1 MVVFK
6 WVGCMKYTFKS
17 KLVPLRQEFNIQLDH
32 INEVSNVQLPTETLT
47 SQALL
52 DELPQ
57 PIWVKS
63 KQNQYY
69 YNQAICQYLGKN
81 LNQHEIIFWQN
92 FIHPEDFEHFI
103 VLWQQA
109 LLTQHDFAKECR
121 IKHAQKGYRFCLIS
135 VQHHPKNLNNFA
147 WMVTVNDI
155 HEHYLKQ
162 LQLTQQIIAQSQML
176 DASLDGITMLTADGR
191 VSDMNRSAC
200 LALGV
205 SINAKKIG
213 LSWLNLL
220 PESMRNSGQ
229 NAFNHAIK
237 GENSHFDGMM
247 VIAGQPA
254 QYWEHTL
261 SPVLDDAGLIQSIL
275 CVSRDISPQK
285 MAEKKLKQVIELD
298 ELTGLYNRRAFNKIF
313 KKTIQNAR
321 QQQQSVGF
329 LLIDL
334 DYFKHINDTLGHIAG
349 DYLLQILGQRLSGC
363 FKSGVVVA
371 RLGGDEFAI
380 IVPNLTDESELL
392 QIAKT
397 ARLQLDIPIC
407 YAGQYINGGMSTG
420 CAIYPRDAQNSST
433 LLQCA
438 DVALNDL
445 KISGRGGIRMFKSTM
460 FKAIEV
466 ATKQLALARAIIQND
481 KIVPFYQPKV
491 RLADA
496 KVIGFE
502 ALLRWYDKEGCIQ
515 LPSHIFSS
523 FQDYELATRISE
535 IMQLKVF
542 QDMTQW
548 LDSGMQLLPISINA
562 APVEFL
568 RDNYAETL
576 LNRLAQF
583 NIPYEMVE
591 IEITEQSL
599 SERGSDYVIRAL
611 KLLKKAGIHIS
622 LDDFGTGHSSLTR
635 LRNYPVDCLKIDRNF
650 IENMHDDPSAMAIV
664 KAISQIG
671 ASISLNI
678 LVEGI
683 EHLEQLD
690 ALKACDC
697 HIGQGFYF
705 HRPMA
710 FDHITALLQPV
721 DAPDAGS

>member
-121 IKHAQKGYRFCLIS
+121 IKHVQKGYRFCLIS

-162 LQLTQQIIAQSQML
+162 LELAHQVTVKSQML

-205 SINAKKIG
+205 SINAKKFG
-213 LSWLNLL
+213 MSWLNLL

-721 DAPDAGS
+721 DAPDSES

>member
-1 MVVFK
+1 
-6 WVGCMKYTFKS
+6 MKYTFKN
-17 KLVPLRQEFNIQLDH
+17 KLAPLRQEFIIQLDH
-32 INEVSNVQLPTETLT
+32 INEASNAQLHTENLMSQTLLDQLPQL
-47 SQALL
+47 
-52 DELPQ
+52 
-57 PIWVKS
+57 IWVKN

-69 YNQAICQYLGKN
+69 YNQAICQYMGKN
-81 LNQHEIIFWQN
+81 LNHHDINFWQK
-92 FIHPEDFEHFI
+92 FVHPEDFEHFI
-103 VLWQQA
+103 VLWQQS
-109 LLTQHDFAKECR
+109 LLTQQDFEKECR
-121 IKHAQKGYRFCLIS
+121 IKHAQKGYRFCLIC
-135 VQHHPKNLNNFA
+135 VQHHSKNLNNFA
-147 WMVTVNDI
+147 WMVTVTDI
-155 HEHYLKQ
+155 HEHHLKQ
-162 LQLTQQIIAQSQML
+162 LELTQQVTTQTQML
-176 DASLDGITMLTADGR
+176 DASIDCIEVLTADGLI
-191 VSDMNRSAC
+191 SHMNHSAY
-200 LALGV
+200 LTLGISV
-205 SINAKKIG
+205 NEKKLG
-213 LSWLNLL
+213 MPWLNLL
-220 PESMRNSGQ
+220 PKSMQNSGQ
-229 NAFNHAIK
+229 HALNRAIK
-237 GENSHFDGMM
+237 GENAHFDGIH
-247 VIAGQPA
+247 VISGQPP

-261 SPVLDDAGLIQSIL
+261 TPILDEDGLTQSIL
-275 CVSRDISPQK
+275 CVSRDISSQAV
-285 MAEKKLKQVIELD
+285 AEKKLKQVIELD
-298 ELTGLYNRRAFNKIF
+298 ELTGLYNRRTFNKIF

-349 DYLLQILGQRLSGC
+349 DYLLQILGQRLSDC
-363 FKSGVVVA
+363 VKSGVVVA

-445 KISGRGGIRMFKSTM
+445 KISGRGGIRMFKNTM
-460 FKAIEV
+460 FKAIETT
-466 ATKQLALARAIIQND
+466 TKQLALARAIIQND

-491 RLADA
+491 RLTDA
-496 KVIGFE
+496 KVVGFE
-502 ALLRWYDKEGCIQ
+502 ALLRWYDTDDHIQ

-611 KLLKKAGIHIS
+611 NLLKKAGIHIS

-635 LRNYPVDCLKIDRNF
+635 LKNYPVDCLKIDRKF
-650 IENMHDDPSAMAIV
+650 IENIHDDPSAIAII

-690 ALKACDC
+690 TLKACDC

-705 HRPMA
+705 YHPMA
-710 FDHITALLQPV
+710 FDHITALLQPI
-721 DAPDAGS
+721 DAIGS

>member
-32 INEVSNVQLPTETLT
+32 INEVSNVQLPTETLM

-121 IKHAQKGYRFCLIS
+121 IKHTQKGYRFCLIS

-162 LQLTQQIIAQSQML
+162 LELAHQVTVKSQML

-200 LALGV
+200 LALGL
-205 SINAKKIG
+205 SINAKKFG
-213 LSWLNLL
+213 MSWLNLL

>member
-32 INEVSNVQLPTETLT
+32 INEVSNVQLPTETLM

-81 LNQHEIIFWQN
+81 LKQHEIIFWQN

-109 LLTQHDFAKECR
+109 LITQQDFAKECR

-135 VQHHPKNLNNFA
+135 VQHYPENLNNFA
-147 WMVTVNDI
+147 WMVTVSDM

-162 LQLTQQIIAQSQML
+162 LELTHQVTVQSQML

-205 SINAKKIG
+205 SVNAKKFG
-213 LSWLNLL
+213 MSWLNLL

-229 NAFNHAIK
+229 HAFNHAIK
-237 GENSHFDGMM
+237 GENAHFDGVMT
-247 VIAGQPA
+247 IAGQPA

-261 SPVLDDAGLIQSIL
+261 NPILDDVGLLQNIL

-380 IVPNLTDESELL
+380 IIPNLTDEFELL

-481 KIVPFYQPKV
+481 KIIPFYQPKV

-583 NIPYEMVE
+583 NIPHDMVE

-611 KLLKKAGIHIS
+611 KLLKKVGIHIS

-721 DAPDAGS
+721 DAPDS

>member
-162 LQLTQQIIAQSQML
+162 LELVHQVTVKSQML

-548 LDSGMQLLPISINA
+548 LDLGMQLLPISINA

>member
-1 MVVFK
+1 
-6 WVGCMKYTFKS
+6 MKYTFKS

-109 LLTQHDFAKECR
+109 LLTQYDFAKECR

-147 WMVTVNDI
+147 WMVTVSDI

-162 LQLTQQIIAQSQML
+162 LELAHQVTVKSQML

-200 LALGV
+200 LALGL
-205 SINAKKIG
+205 SINAKKFG
-213 LSWLNLL
+213 MSWLNLL

-721 DAPDAGS
+721 DAPDSGS

>member
-1 MVVFK
+1 
-6 WVGCMKYTFKS
+6 MKYTFKS

-121 IKHAQKGYRFCLIS
+121 IKHVQKGYRFCLIS

-162 LQLTQQIIAQSQML
+162 LELAHQVTVKSQML

-205 SINAKKIG
+205 SINAKKFG
-213 LSWLNLL
+213 MSWLNLL

-721 DAPDAGS
+721 DAPDSES

>member
-32 INEVSNVQLPTETLT
+32 INEVSNVQLPTETLM

-81 LNQHEIIFWQN
+81 LKQHEIIFWQN

-109 LLTQHDFAKECR
+109 LITQQDFAKECR

-135 VQHHPKNLNNFA
+135 VQYYPKNLNNFA
-147 WMVTVNDI
+147 WMVTVSDM

-162 LQLTQQIIAQSQML
+162 LELTHQVTVQSQML

-205 SINAKKIG
+205 SVNAKKFG
-213 LSWLNLL
+213 MSWLNLL

-229 NAFNHAIK
+229 HAFNHAIK
-237 GENSHFDGMM
+237 GENAHFDGVMT
-247 VIAGQPA
+247 IAGQPA

-261 SPVLDDAGLIQSIL
+261 NPILDDVGLLQNIL

-380 IVPNLTDESELL
+380 IIPNLTDEFELL

-481 KIVPFYQPKV
+481 KIIPFYQPKV

-611 KLLKKAGIHIS
+611 KLLKKVGIHIS

-721 DAPDAGS
+721 DAPDS

>member
-1 MVVFK
+1 
-6 WVGCMKYTFKS
+6 MKYTFKS

-147 WMVTVNDI
+147 WMVTVSDI

-162 LQLTQQIIAQSQML
+162 LELAHQVTVKSQML

-205 SINAKKIG
+205 SINAKKFG
-213 LSWLNLL
+213 MSWLNLL

-247 VIAGQPA
+247 VIAGQTA

-721 DAPDAGS
+721 DAPDAES

>member
-147 WMVTVNDI
+147 WMVTVSDI

-162 LQLTQQIIAQSQML
+162 LELTHQVTVKSQML

-205 SINAKKIG
+205 SINAKKFG
-213 LSWLNLL
+213 MSWLNLL

-285 MAEKKLKQVIELD
+285 MAEKKLRQVIELD

-721 DAPDAGS
+721 DAPDSGS

>member
-32 INEVSNVQLPTETLT
+32 INEVSNVQLPTETLM

-162 LQLTQQIIAQSQML
+162 LELAHQVTVKSQML

-213 LSWLNLL
+213 MSWLNLL

-721 DAPDAGS
+721 DAPDSGS

>member
-1 MVVFK
+1 MVILK
-6 WVGCMKYTFKS
+6 WVSCMKYIFKN

-32 INEVSNVQLPTETLT
+32 INAASKVQLHTENLM

-57 PIWVKS
+57 LIWVKS

-69 YNQAICQYLGKN
+69 YNQAMCQYIGKN
-81 LNQHEIIFWQN
+81 LNQHDINFWQK
-92 FIHPEDFEHFI
+92 FVHPEDFEHFI
-103 VLWQQA
+103 VLWQQS
-109 LLTQHDFAKECR
+109 LLTQQDFEKECR
-121 IKHAQKGYRFCLIS
+121 IKHAQKEYRFCLIS
-135 VQHHPKNLNNFA
+135 VQHQHKNLNNFD
-147 WMVTVNDI
+147 WMVTVTDI

-162 LQLTQQIIAQSQML
+162 LQLTQQITAQSQML
-176 DASLDGITMLTADGR
+176 DTSLDGINMLTADGL
-191 VSDMNRSAC
+191 VSYMNRSAC
-200 LALGV
+200 LALDV
-205 SINAKKIG
+205 SVNEKKWG
-213 LSWLNLL
+213 MPWLKLL

-229 NAFNHAIK
+229 HALNHAQK
-237 GENSHFDGMM
+237 GEHAHFDGVK
-247 VIAGQPA
+247 VISGQPP
-254 QYWEHTL
+254 QYWDHTL
-261 SPVLDDAGLIQSIL
+261 TPILDENGLTQSIL

-285 MAEKKLKQVIELD
+285 IAEKKLKQVIELD

-380 IVPNLTDESELL
+380 IVPNLSDESELL

-445 KISGRGGIRMFKSTM
+445 KISGRGGIRMFKSSM
-460 FKAIEV
+460 FKAIEL

-491 RLADA
+491 RLTDA

-502 ALLRWYDKEGCIQ
+502 ALLRWYDKEGRIQ

-548 LDSGMQLLPISINA
+548 LASGMQLLPISINA

-583 NIPYEMVE
+583 NIPYDMVE

-611 KLLKKAGIHIS
+611 NLLKKAGIHIS

-710 FDHITALLQPV
+710 FDHITALLQPM
-721 DAPDAGS
+721 DATST

>member
-1 MVVFK
+1 
-6 WVGCMKYTFKS
+6 MKYTFKS

-32 INEVSNVQLPTETLT
+32 INEVSNVQLPTETLM

-162 LQLTQQIIAQSQML
+162 LELAHQVTVKSQML

-213 LSWLNLL
+213 MSWLNLL

-721 DAPDAGS
+721 DAPDSGS